1 MDTCILKV
9 ERLGEAKIKS
19 PCFGMALSNERIDL
33 DVGLGLQNDYDN
45 LQRYSLELAGP
56 RKKIYFDPQKMRV
69 AIVTCGGICPGIN
82 SVIKSIVVTACRVYG
97 IPSIYGFRFG
107 LNGLNPKYQLEYVA
121 LTPERVNTIDLAGG
135 SFLGTSRGPQPS
147 DVIVDTLIRMNINCL
162 FVIGGDGT
170 MRAAHA
176 IHKQIAAQGMN
187 ISVIGIPKTIDN
199 DINFVQ
205 ESFGFNTAVEKAA
218 EVIDNAFIEA
228 SSVYNGLAFV
238 NLMGRESGFIAA
250 SAALSALEADLVL
263 IPEVPMEIEQSE
275 SIFAHLEA
283 CIRRKNYA
291 IAVVAEGAGQE
302 LFPAESFEVDA
313 SGNKKFKDSA
323 KFLLD
328 QSIRALKEKG
338 LDCYPKY
345 FAPGYLIRSV
355 PANAYDKA
363 YSSQLGALAVHACMS
378 GHTDLVVT
386 RLNNNYVYIPLE
398 LVTREK
404 KRINIHSLYWRSVLE
419 KTGQPV

>member
-1 MDTCILKV
+1 MDTCVLKV
-9 ERLGEAKIKS
+9 ARLGEGKIDS
-19 PCFGMALSNERIDL
+19 PCAGRALTNERIDL
-33 DVGLGLQNDYDN
+33 DVGLGLQTDYEN
-45 LQRYSLELAGP
+45 LQRYSLELAGA

-69 AIVTCGGICPGIN
+69 AIVSCGGICPGIN
-82 SVIKSIVVTACRVYG
+82 SVIKSIVNTAHRVYG

-107 LNGLNPKYQLEYVA
+107 LNGLNPKYHLEYLT

-147 DVIVDTLIRMNINCL
+147 DVIVDTLIRMNISCL

-187 ISVIGIPKTIDN
+187 ISVIGVPKTIDN

-218 EVIDNAFIEA
+218 DVIDNAFIEA

-250 SAALSALEADLVL
+250 SASLSALETDLVL
-263 IPEVPMEIEQSE
+263 IPEVRLDDELLEGM
-275 SIFAHLEA
+275 FTHLEA
-283 CIRRKNYA
+283 CVRRKNYA

-302 LFPAESFEVDA
+302 LFPEETLEVDA
-313 SGNKKFKDSA
+313 SGNVKFKDST
-323 KFLLD
+323 KFIMEKSLQFL
-328 QSIRALKEKG
+328 REKG

-386 RLNNNYVYIPLE
+386 KLNGNYVYIPLE

-419 KTGQPV
+419 KTGQPA

>member
-9 ERLGEAKIKS
+9 EKLGEAKIDS
-19 PCFGMALSNERIDL
+19 PCSGRALTNEHIDL

-56 RKKIYFDPQKMRV
+56 RKKIYFDPKKMRV
-69 AIVTCGGICPGIN
+69 GIVTCGGICPGIN
-82 SVIKSIVVTACRVYG
+82 SVIKSIVDTASRVYG

-107 LNGLNPKYQLEYVA
+107 LNGLNPKYHLEYVS

-135 SFLGTSRGPQPS
+135 SILGTSRGPQPS
-147 DVIVDTLIRMNINCL
+147 DVIVDTLIRMNVSCL

-176 IHKQIAAQGMN
+176 IHKQVAAQGMN
-187 ISVIGIPKTIDN
+187 ISVIGVPKTIDN

-238 NLMGRESGFIAA
+238 KVMGRESGFIAA
-250 SAALSALEADLVL
+250 SAALSALETDLVL
-263 IPEVPMEIEQSE
+263 IPEVPLEKKDLEA
-275 SIFAHLEA
+275 IFSHLEA
-283 CIRRKNYA
+283 SIRRKNYA

-302 LFPAESFEVDA
+302 LFPAESFKTDA
-313 SGNKKFKDSA
+313 SGNIIFKDSA

-328 QSIRALKEKG
+328 ESIRRLSEKG

-345 FAPGYLIRSV
+345 FSPGYLIRSV

-363 YSSQLGALAVHACMS
+363 YSSQLGALAVHACMG

-398 LVTREK
+398 VVTREK
-404 KRINIHSLYWRSVLE
+404 KRINVHSLYWRSVLE
-419 KTGQPV
+419 KTGQPA